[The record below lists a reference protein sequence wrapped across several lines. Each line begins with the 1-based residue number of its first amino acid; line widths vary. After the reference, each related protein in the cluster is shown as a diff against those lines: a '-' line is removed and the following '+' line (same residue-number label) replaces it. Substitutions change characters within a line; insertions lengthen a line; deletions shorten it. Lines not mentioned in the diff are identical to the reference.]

1 MKYMTSAEIRQTFLD
16 FFEEHQ
22 HQPVPSSS
30 IVPGNDPTLLFTNAG
45 MVQFKDVFLGMDK
58 RDYSRATSAQ
68 KCMRVSGKHTDLDNV
83 GPSKRHH
90 TFFEMMG
97 NFSFGDYFKREACL
111 FAHQLL
117 TQAYGMPEERLF
129 YTVHHEDKEA
139 YDIWVNDVGIPEER
153 VCVLGDKD
161 NFWMMA
167 DVGPCGYTS
176 EIHWDN
182 TPEVG
187 IESAQASFDA
197 DDGRFLEIWN
207 LVFMQ
212 FEAQADG
219 TRIPLPK
226 TGVDTG
232 MGLERVVSVL
242 QGVDNNYETDLFLPV
257 IKAIQGLTGH
267 SDEARDA
274 NIVPYRVIA
283 DHLRSASFMIAD
295 GVRPGTQGR
304 DYICRMILRR
314 AMRFG
319 KKLGF
324 EDPFLATVADAVI
337 ANMGAVYPELEEQ
350 AETIRRTITLEEKRF
365 SRTMDRGLAELDN
378 LLAELPAGGKLSG
391 EPTFFLHATLGLPF
405 EVTRDIAEERGY
417 TVNEAEFRQEQ
428 AKHAEAS
435 KQGGVFGDIDVG
447 KAYTD
452 LLESLQADGFAGI
465 NYDPYHDLTLETQII
480 ALTQQGQ
487 PLDSASI
494 GDRIE
499 VVLAK
504 TPFYVESG
512 GQVSDTG
519 TIEGDDYVIDIED
532 VRRPVGG
539 LIVHIGE
546 VVQGQ
551 VANDASAIA
560 KVDAKRRADIT
571 RNHTATHLLH
581 AALRNNLGTHVQQRG
596 SLVAPDRL
604 RFDFSHESAMSD
616 EELRTIQREVNTH
629 ILADHVVNPVWKS
642 LDEAKSEGAMAL
654 FGEKYGAEVRTV
666 SVGEDSDRYS
676 YELCGG
682 NHVDHTAFIGSFVI
696 TQETSVAQGIRRI
709 EALTGK
715 EAANY
720 VEQRLN
726 MLHNITRRLQTGT
739 DGVLPRLDSLQ
750 DQLRA
755 QQHEIDAL
763 HERLAKAEFGEVLNQ
778 TVHINGANVLV
789 AEVNTTSSDTFRTMT
804 DWFRDQHQNNGV
816 VVLGMVADSGNPQ
829 LIAVV
834 TKDLTDKVHA
844 GNIIREAAKIV
855 GGGGGGRP
863 NMAQAGGRDASKL
876 GEALE
881 QAYALIES
889 ALS

>member
-1 MKYMTSAEIRQTFLD
+1 MKYMTSAEVRQTFLD

-22 HQPVPSSS
+22 HQPVASSS
-30 IVPGNDPTLLFTNAG
+30 LVPGNDPTLLFTNAG
-45 MVQFKDVFLGMDK
+45 MVQFKDVFMGMDK
-58 RDYSRATSAQ
+58 RDYKRATTAQ

-83 GPSKRHH
+83 GPSTRHH

-117 TQAYGMPEERLF
+117 TQAYGMPDERLF
-129 YTVHHEDKEA
+129 YTVHHDDKEA
-139 YDIWVNDVGIPEER
+139 YDIWVNDVGIPAER

-176 EIHWDN
+176 EVHWDN
-182 TPEVG
+182 TPEAG
-187 IESAQASFDA
+187 LDSAQTSFDA
-197 DDGRFLEIWN
+197 DDGRFLEVWN

-219 TRIPLPK
+219 SRIPLPK

-232 MGLERVVSVL
+232 MGLERVVAVL
-242 QGVDNNYETDLFLPV
+242 QGVDNNYETDIFLP
-257 IKAIQGLTGH
+257 IFKAIQDLTGD

-283 DHLRSASFMIAD
+283 DHVRGACFMIAD

-304 DYICRMILRR
+304 DYICRMVLRR

-324 EDPFLATVADAVI
+324 NDSFLAPVAEAVI
-337 ANMGAVYPELEEQ
+337 KTMGSVYPELEEQ
-350 AETIRRTITLEEKRF
+350 AETIRRTIILEEKRF

-378 LLAELPAGGKLSG
+378 LLADLPANGQLDG
-391 EPTFFLHATLGLPF
+391 EATFFLHATLGLPF

-417 TVNEAEFRQEQ
+417 AINETEFRAEQ

-435 KQGGVFGDIDVG
+435 KQGGVFGNIDVG
-447 KAYTD
+447 KAYND
-452 LLESLQADGFAGI
+452 LLETLRADGFEVVSH
-465 NYDPYHDLTLETQII
+465 DPYHSLTHKTNIVAI
-480 ALTQQGQ
+480 TQQGQ
-487 PLDSASI
+487 AVDSATI
-494 GDRIE
+494 GERVE
-499 VVLAK
+499 VVLAE

-519 TIEGDDYVIDIED
+519 TIEGENFLIDVED

-546 VVQGQ
+546 VVQGEVQ
-551 VANDASAIA
+551 TGADIVAKID
-560 KVDAKRRADIT
+560 VERRADIT
-571 RNHTATHLLH
+571 RHHTATHLLH

-604 RFDFSHESAMSD
+604 RFDFSHEAALSD
-616 EELRTIQREVNTH
+616 DEIRTIQREVNTH
-629 ILADHVVNPVWKS
+629 ILADYPVLPVWKS

-666 SVGEDSDRYS
+666 SVGEGDGRYS

-682 NHVDHTAFIGSFVI
+682 NHVEHTAFIGSFVI

-715 EAANY
+715 EAASY

-726 MLHNITRRLQTGT
+726 TLQHVTRRLQTST
-739 DGVLPRLDSLQ
+739 DGILPRLDSLQ
-750 DQLRA
+750 EQLRA
-755 QQHEIDAL
+755 QQNEIDAL
-763 HERLAKAEFGEVLNQ
+763 HERLAKAEFGEILSQ
-778 TVHINGANVLV
+778 TVTINGANVLV
-789 AEVNTTSSDTFRTMT
+789 AQVNTTSGDTFRTMT
-804 DWFRDQHQNNGV
+804 DWFRDQYQAKSV

-834 TKDLTDKVHA
+834 TKDLTDKVQA
-844 GNIIREAAKIV
+844 GNIIRDVAKIV

-863 NMAQAGGRDASKL
+863 NMAQAGGRDATKL

-881 QAYALIES
+881 HAHSLIEV
-889 ALS
+889 ALN